1 LALTLWTGA
10 RRAFM
15 PPRYRRSLPPSIRVG
30 AMILLVQRAMLGATV
45 SLAACL
51 AAAQAPAGD
60 STAPIAPSNARCR
73 SHGDGFI
80 GVAGSDACIRISGYI
95 DAGADFST
103 SRGGRDAP
111 LLAPANPAL
120 RTGAAAALDSR
131 FDTSMGPARVYIEIG
146 RPRFGP

>member
-1 LALTLWTGA
+1 MTMWTGA
-10 RRAFM
+10 QCAFM
-15 PPRYRRSLPPSIRVG
+15 PPRYRRSLPASSRVG
-30 AMILLVQRAMLGATV
+30 VMNVLMQRAMLGATV

-60 STAPIAPSNARCR
+60 SAAPIAPSDARCR

-103 SRGGRDAP
+103 SRGGRDAT

-120 RTGAAAALDSR
+120 RTDAAAALDSR
-131 FDTSMGPARVYIEIG
+131 FDTSTGPARVYIEIG
-146 RPRFGP
+146 RPRFAP

>member
-1 LALTLWTGA
+1 MTLWKGA

-15 PPRYRRSLPPSIRVG
+15 PPPYRRRLPPSIRVG
-30 AMILLVQRAMLGATV
+30 AMNLLAQRAMLGATF

-51 AAAQAPAGD
+51 AAAEVRAGD
-60 STAPIAPSNARCR
+60 SAAPIAPSDARCR

-80 GVAGSDACIRISGYI
+80 GVAGSDACIRISGYV
-95 DAGADFST
+95 DAGADFSA

-120 RTGAAAALDSR
+120 RTGAATALDTR
-131 FDTSMGPARVYIEIG
+131 FDTPMGPGRVYIEIG
-146 RPRFGP
+146 RPRFAP

>member
-1 LALTLWTGA
+1 MTMWKGA

-15 PPRYRRSLPPSIRVG
+15 PPRYRRRLPPSIRVG
-30 AMILLVQRAMLGATV
+30 AMNLLTQRAMLGATF

-51 AAAQAPAGD
+51 AAAKARAGD
-60 STAPIAPSNARCR
+60 SAAPLAPSDARCH
-73 SHGDGFI
+73 SHGDGFV

-120 RTGAAAALDSR
+120 RTGAAAALDTR
-131 FDTSMGPARVYIEIG
+131 FDTSMGPGRVYIEIG
-146 RPRFGP
+146 RPRFAP

>member
-1 LALTLWTGA
+1 MNLLA
-10 RRAFM
+10 
-15 PPRYRRSLPPSIRVG
+15 
-30 AMILLVQRAMLGATV
+30 QRGILGATF

-51 AAAQAPAGD
+51 AATERRAGN
-60 STAPIAPSNARCR
+60 SAVPIAPSDARCR

-111 LLAPANPAL
+111 LLAPAGFPAL
-120 RTGAAAALDSR
+120 RTGAAAALDTR
-131 FDTSMGPARVYIEIG
+131 FDTPMGPGRVYIEIG
-146 RPRFGP
+146 RPRFAP